1 LRLLLVNAIYS
12 IPESNEYFKLCK
24 SRVEELK
31 LSSKVNFK
39 TDFLNDKDSFELLV
53 NSDLIILPYRKTQ
66 ESSSASVRFALST
79 LRPVLCTPQS
89 IFNDVE
95 EIVHFSIGYSPENLA
110 ESIKRLILDKT
121 LLYSKSA
128 IQQKWL
134 REHSWDIVANKLDVI
149 LNRS

>member
-1 LRLLLVNAIYS
+1 MRLLLVNAIYS